1 MGITLSLGDA
11 RLSNARRRD
20 HASLKY
26 SHGMCSPVQ
35 NTDIKELLWTY
46 YSQPLYK
53 LAWSL

>member
-11 RLSNARRRD
+11 RLSNAGRRD